1 MFILKVV
8 SFLLQSDQFLKLKK
22 LPWLS
27 VLNLEFLLNPI
38 ANELLSKMLVILF
51 QVSEILVGCILSLR

>member
-1 MFILKVV
+1 MFIFKIV

-22 LPWLS
+22 FPWLS

>member
-38 ANELLSKMLVILF
+38 TNELLSKMLVILF

>member
-22 LPWLS
+22 LSWLS
-27 VLNLEFLLNPI
+27 VLYLEFLLNPI
-38 ANELLSKMLVILF
+38 ANELISKMFVILF
-51 QVSEILVGCILSLR
+51 QVSKILVGCILSLR

>member
-22 LPWLS
+22 LSWLS
-27 VLNLEFLLNPI
+27 VLYLEFLLNPI
-38 ANELLSKMLVILF
+38 ANELISKMFVILF
-51 QVSEILVGCILSLR
+51 QIPEILVGCILSLR

>member
-22 LPWLS
+22 LSWLS
-27 VLNLEFLLNPI
+27 VLYLEFLLNPI
-38 ANELLSKMLVILF
+38 ANELISKMFVILF

>member
-27 VLNLEFLLNPI
+27 VLNLKFLLNPI